1 MNVLWSFWNI
11 NINFLCVNIGQKMY
25 WEIFVLWCLYIKNR
39 RFSTDKMWTG
49 GTFCRV
55 YVCEC
60 VCLDFHILYLCT
72 WAYVMIN
79 ASFCVSYAVV
89 ILVSVMPLCS
99 HFKIV
104 DVLYVCRK
112 HRVHSM
118 KASFVRDH
126 STSELRCIAY
136 IVISTQE

>member
-1 MNVLWSFWNI
+1 
-11 NINFLCVNIGQKMY
+11 
-25 WEIFVLWCLYIKNR
+25 
-39 RFSTDKMWTG
+39 
-49 GTFCRV
+49 
-55 YVCEC
+55 
-60 VCLDFHILYLCT
+60 
-72 WAYVMIN
+72 MIN

-99 HFKIV
+99 HFKII
-104 DVLYVCRK
+104 DMLYVCRK
-112 HRVHSM
+112 HRVHST